1 MDSFPFFVIEGSYL
15 NLLSRASFN
24 LHEFAHTPFAPIA
37 VKSVSPCVALGGH
50 VDENFF
56 TPIAFQNADLG
67 IRRNHLTAIDAL
79 NRIFFA
85 KGQQAFSADCR
96 VEQVDFLLL
105 VFDGGGQ
112 AVYFATALR
121 AYSCIACCHNP
132 ERPGKFRVP
141 PSLLSLIRQFYHIWR
156 NLLHSII

>member
-1 MDSFPFFVIEGSYL
+1 MKFSFTPVSVEGAAY
-15 NLLSRASFN
+15 RR
-24 LHEFAHTPFAPIA
+24 
-37 VKSVSPCVALGGH
+37 ALGGH
-50 VDENFF
+50 VDEIFF

-67 IRRNHLTAIDAL
+67 IGRDHLTAIDAL

-85 KGQQAFSADCR
+85 KGQKAFSADWR
-96 VEQVDFLLL
+96 VKQVDFLSLI
-105 VFDGGGQ
+105 FDAGGQ
-112 AVYFATALR
+112 AEYFATALR